1 MKIHHLPDT
10 LISQIAAGEVV
21 ERPSSVLKELLE
33 NSLDAGA
40 TVCDVEL
47 EFGGLKTIAVR
58 DNGSGMCFDD
68 AQISFAR
75 HATSKISTF
84 DDLTAITSFGF
95 RGEALAAIASV
106 SHVTMKTRE
115 RETDIGTEIVYQG
128 GLCVASGSIG
138 CAPGT
143 EIVVR
148 NLFFNTPAR
157 KKFMKTETTELQQC
171 ILLLSTTALAY
182 PKCAFSLSHNGRAL
196 LNLPATEDYLARI
209 GSILGAQFV
218 RESAPVE
225 FITPSLNIQGFIGK
239 PGMTLSSKRHQYLFV
254 NGRSVTD
261 AAVSRA
267 VLDAYGTRL
276 PARTYPMF
284 VLFIDID
291 AKEVDVNVHP
301 RKLNVKFVEPGRIYR
316 DVLSSVKRA
325 LDSQYL
331 ESISM
336 RTGAPVHGET
346 AHASDFGGN
355 ESVGGHA
362 PHGVFST
369 GFKGDARN
377 LSANNSV
384 FSSTQHALD
393 FSENIFKVTRD
404 IDSLTSSV
412 ERTHRLEAL
421 NNPQPIAQLDNS
433 YILVNDAN
441 GLTIVDQHAAHERI
455 MYEKFKVK
463 YEKKMND
470 GTFEVQKFL
479 VPLTLEL
486 SLYERAAYEDA
497 STFLQTLGF
506 EFAQWSGNSITVE
519 AAPAAFK
526 DREIVSLIK
535 SLFAEISDEK
545 NSATPLPERM
555 LKSLAC
561 KAAVKFGMPLA
572 QQEQSALLS
581 ELAVTPNNAT
591 CPHGRPTRIEFSFEE
606 LERRF
611 YRRK

>member
-10 LISQIAAGEVV
+10 LISQIAAGEVI
-21 ERPSSVLKELLE
+21 ERPASALKELLE
-33 NSLDAGA
+33 NSIDAGS

-47 EFGGLKTIAVR
+47 EQGGLKTIAVR
-58 DNGSGMCFDD
+58 DNGCGMNYDD

-106 SHVTMKTRE
+106 AHVTMKTRE
-115 RETDIGTEIVYQG
+115 RESDVGTEIVYQG

-143 EIVVR
+143 EIVVQ

-171 ILLLSTTALAY
+171 ILLVTTTALAY
-182 PKCAFSLSHNGRAL
+182 PKCAFSLSHNGREL

-209 GSILGAQFV
+209 GAILGAQFV

-225 FITPSLNIQGFIGK
+225 FVTPSISIQGFIGK
-239 PGMTLSSKRHQYLFV
+239 PGMTLSTKRHQYLFV
-254 NGRSVTD
+254 NGR
-261 AAVSRA
+261 AVSDSSVAHA
-267 VLDAYGTRL
+267 VIQAYGTRL

-301 RKLNVKFVEPGRIYR
+301 RKLNVKFAEPGRVYR
-316 DVLSSVKRA
+316 DVLAAVKRS
-325 LDSQYL
+325 LDEQYRD
-331 ESISM
+331 SIVM
-336 RTGAPVHGET
+336 RST
-346 AHASDFGGN
+346 AAAVRDEVN
-355 ESVGGHA
+355 V
-362 PHGVFST
+362 
-369 GFKGDARN
+369 
-377 LSANNSV
+377 SAENYFVQDS
-384 FSSTQHALD
+384 LD
-393 FSENIFKVTRD
+393 FFT
-404 IDSLTSSV
+404 V
-412 ERTHRLEAL
+412 ESPPQ
-421 NNPQPIAQLDNS
+421 NPQINEIADLTYEREHDSHAVKNPLPLAQIDNS
-433 YILVNDAN
+433 YILINDEK

-455 MYEKFKVK
+455 MYEKFKAQ
-463 YEKKMND
+463 YEKKMSD
-470 GTFEVQKFL
+470 GNFEVQKFL

-486 SLYERAAYEDA
+486 SPYERAAYEDA

-506 EFAQWSGNSITVE
+506 EFAQWSGNAITIE
-519 AAPAAFK
+519 AAPAQFK
-526 DREIVSLIK
+526 EREMVSIIK
-535 SLFAEISDEK
+535 SLFAEIGDEK
-545 NSATPLPERM
+545 GSSTPLPERM

-572 QQEQSALLS
+572 VAEQSALLA
-581 ELAVTPNNAT
+581 ELALTPNNVT